1 MSLAAFSIRRPV
13 TVLMIFVCLVVI
25 GVIAAA
31 LLPLELNPDYSFPAV
46 FIDIPYPN
54 SSPEEIESQITR
66 PSEEVLATIS
76 GVNRMTSDSHDDRA
90 AIFLEFDWG
99 TNSNVKAIE
108 AREKLDSIRD
118 QLPDDVEHI
127 YVSQYSTSESAVLQ
141 LRISGNRD
149 LSNAYDMLDRHLKR
163 RLERLEG
170 VSRVDLYGVEKREVR
185 IKLLSDRVNAHQ
197 VDLDRLSQTL
207 RKCNFMVTA
216 GKIGDGNRRFTV
228 YPVGE
233 IKNIDE
239 IGNLVVGN
247 HHLRL
252 RDIADIGYQAPGVN
266 YRRHLNRQYAIGLE
280 IFKEAGANTVDVC
293 RRVKKEI
300 AEIGQDPKMAGIHLY
315 YLEDESEGIVGSLTE
330 LLKSGL
336 LGGVLAIIVL
346 FVFLRQWAST
356 LIVAL
361 SVPFSIVVTL
371 TFMFF
376 LGISLNILSM
386 CGLLIAVGMLV
397 DNSVVV
403 TENIYRHQQQKTDT
417 RLAAADGV
425 KEVGLAIMA
434 GTATTAIVFLPSIVS
449 SGSEISFYIKQC
461 AVPFTIAIVVS
472 LIISQT
478 IVPLLTSRIR
488 PTSGTGKRKRNRKNR
503 AWSELFLPG
512 YRRVLNWLLHHPGIS
527 AVVSLLLIASVWIP
541 IQFVRSDMFPPQ
553 QDRKISLY
561 YNLNDTYTLEIVE
574 SVVNRVED
582 YLFANRDK
590 FEIDSVYT
598 YFSDRAARSTIIL
611 KKGEG
616 SSRSQEKIRDEIE
629 AGLPPLTQANPS
641 FGRRRTGGGHSLR
654 VQLVGPSTERL
665 IVLSHRL
672 AQALEKIPG
681 FRSVRSEASAGEK
694 EVIVA
699 VDRERAR
706 KYGISP
712 QAVAKNIAVAVRGLK
727 FCRLRGENGEVEVWL
742 EYQEEDKKSL
752 EQLANLTLFRG
763 AEPSIKM
770 SSVADFEVRR
780 GPAVIHRENRL
791 TSIGVSIDLKDLT
804 INEAKGE
811 IRRLFSTFD
820 LPAGYAWNY
829 GRSFSFEDETIR
841 TMMLNTLLALV
852 LIYLVMAS
860 IFESLAF
867 PGAIW
872 TSIVFAVIGVWWFFF
887 FTGTTFSF
895 TAWCGVLVLIGI
907 VVNNGIVLID
917 RINQLRGGGLSRHEA
932 ILQAGADR
940 LRPIVMTAFT
950 TIFGLIPLCFST
962 TQIVGGGGFL
972 YSPMARAIVGGL
984 IFSTV
989 VTLFVL
995 PFIYRLLDDLRN
1007 WSRLVV
1013 RTAISK

>member
-25 GVIAAA
+25 GVIAATS
-31 LLPLELNPDYSFPAV
+31 LPLELNPDYSFPAV
-46 FIDIPYPN
+46 FIDVPYPN

-90 AIFLEFDWG
+90 SIFLEFDWG
-99 TNSNVKAIE
+99 TNSNLKAIE
-108 AREKLDSIRD
+108 AREKIDSIRD
-118 QLPDDVEHI
+118 QLPEDVEHVYI
-127 YVSQYSTSESAVLQ
+127 SQYSTSESAVLQ

-185 IKLLSDRVNAHQ
+185 IKLLSDRINAHQ

-207 RKCNFMVTA
+207 SKCNFMVTA
-216 GKIGDGNRRFTV
+216 GKISDGNRRFTV

-239 IGNLVVGN
+239 IGNLIVGN
-247 HHLRL
+247 HNLRL
-252 RDIADIGYQAPGVN
+252 RDIADIRYQAPEVN
-266 YRRHLNRQYAIGLE
+266 YRRRLNRQYAIGLE

-293 RRVKKEI
+293 SRVKEEI
-300 AEIGQDPKMAGIHLY
+300 ARIGKDPKMAGIHLY
-315 YLEDESEGIVGSLTE
+315 YLEDESEGIIDSLTE

-336 LGGVLAIIVL
+336 LGGLLAVFVL

-356 LIVAL
+356 FIVAL

-417 RLAAADGV
+417 KLAAVGAV

-434 GTATTAIVFLPSIVS
+434 GTATTAIVFLPSILS
-449 SGSEISFYIKQC
+449 SRSEISFYIKQC

-478 IVPLLTSRIR
+478 IVPLLTSRIKS
-488 PTSGTGKRKRNRKNR
+488 TSGKRKRKNR
-503 AWSELFLPG
+503 AWSEHFLPG
-512 YRRVLNWLLHHPGIS
+512 YKRVLNWILQHPRIS
-527 AVVSLLLIASVWIP
+527 SMVSLLIIVSVWIP
-541 IQFVRSDMFPPQ
+541 IQFVKSDMFPPQ
-553 QDRKISLY
+553 EDRKISLY

-574 SVVNRVED
+574 SVVNKVED

-598 YFSDRAARSTIIL
+598 YFSDRAAKSTVIL

-616 SSRSQEKIRDEIE
+616 TSRSQESIRDEIK
-629 AGLPPLTQANPS
+629 AGLPPLMLANPS
-641 FGRRRTGGGHSLR
+641 FGRRRTGGSGHSLR

-665 IVLSHRL
+665 IVLSHQL

-727 FCRLRGENGEVEVWL
+727 FCRLRGENGEIEVWL

-752 EQLANLTLFRG
+752 EQLANLTLFRRD
-763 AEPSIKM
+763 EPSIKM
-770 SSVADFEVRR
+770 SSLADFQVRR
-780 GPAVIHRENRL
+780 GPAAIHRENRL

-804 INEAKGE
+804 INEARGE
-811 IRRLFSTFD
+811 IRRVLNTFD
-820 LPAGYAWNY
+820 LPAGYSWNY

-841 TMMLNTLLALV
+841 TMMVNTLLALV

-917 RINQLRGGGLSRHEA
+917 RINQLRAGGLSRHEA

-940 LRPIVMTAFT
+940 LRPIVMTAVT
-950 TIFGLIPLCFST
+950 TVFGLIPLCFST

-984 IFSTV
+984 IFSTM

-995 PFIYRLLDDLRN
+995 PTIYRLLDDLRN
-1007 WSRLVV
+1007 WFRLVV
-1013 RTAISK
+1013 RMATSK